1 MKTTNNVE
9 SFYLDLHNNDQYKK
23 EIFLTL
29 DDNGDWEY
37 TRLGFREDH
46 IGLYMVDLDDSG
58 EALRAKYHVRPE
70 FSVAD
75 ILAEGVA
82 LGIFEK
88 YEEGDSRGTHG
99 VRIDNLNGAWND
111 LMAQIL
117 A

>member
-1 MKTTNNVE
+1 MKTTNDTE
-9 SFYLDLHNNDQYKK
+9 SFYLDLHNDDQYKK

-37 TRLGFREDH
+37 TRLGFGEDH
-46 IGLYMVDLDDSG
+46 IGLYMVDLDDTG

-75 ILAEGVA
+75 VLAEGVA

-88 YEEGDSRGTHG
+88 YEAGDPRGTHG
-99 VRIDNLNGAWND
+99 VDISNEHERWND
-111 LMAQIL
+111 LMARVL